1 MDPVPEIT
9 KIRILYL
16 EDNPLDAEIV
26 LRELKQGGFQ
36 VEHVRVE
43 TREDFL
49 AELENLPDLILS
61 DYSLPKFDGVQ
72 AVKLVRQLG
81 LDIPFILISGEIS
94 EESAVRFTQSGVD
107 DYLLKD
113 NLLRLSGAV
122 RSVLSQKLLRTEV
135 TAAGVKSILADQKL
149 QNAALRQVAI
159 LNALPAQIAL
169 LDSVGRFQEVNES
182 WRHFVWQ
189 NDQLIEKNIL
199 AESYINFC
207 ERLIGLDLKETS
219 AAIEGIKSVLNGHT
233 TNYAHEFSCT
243 IKGDTQ
249 WFRLVVAPLSIE
261 EERGVVVM
269 HLNVTDRVKAEED
282 KVRLAAAVEQSDET
296 IVITDT
302 TGKIQ
307 YANPAFEKSTGYSV
321 AEVLGKNPRLLK
333 SGQHTEEFY
342 REMWQTLTNGQ
353 VWSGHVTNRR
363 KDGTLYNETVSITPI
378 KDAQGHIVNYVGVK
392 RDITKELQL
401 EAQLRQSQKM
411 EAIGQLA
418 GGIAH
423 DFNNI
428 LAVIMMQS
436 EVAQL
441 EERVPQSVNDALS
454 EIMSAAEKAAN
465 LTRQLL
471 TFSRRQA
478 AELKGMDL
486 NEIIQ
491 NLSKMLQRVIREDI
505 SLKLNLNKSPLFIEA
520 DAGMLEQVLM
530 NLSVNARYA
539 MPNGGD
545 LVISTFPRHFKV
557 NELESETEFGP
568 GNYIGLR
575 VEDSGCG
582 MSKETMNRIFEPFFT
597 TKSIG
602 EGTGLGLSTVF
613 GIVKQHKGWI
623 RVDSQIGK
631 GSVFEIFFPPSL
643 KTVEAA
649 QASNLRNTETSKGS
663 ETILLVED
671 ESALRQVACAVL
683 SNSGYKVLEAA
694 DGAEALEVWEQNSR
708 SITLLVT
715 DVTMPNGLD
724 GIQLATRL
732 LKKKLDLKVIIMSGY
747 NENLQKLRQF
757 FKDDEVEL
765 IQKPFSGERLLSVVR
780 KCIDGSKVV

>member
-1 MDPVPEIT
+1 MDSASEIT

-26 LRELKQGGFQ
+26 LRELSRGGFQ

-43 TREDFL
+43 TKEDFL

-61 DYSLPKFDGVQ
+61 DYSLPNFDGVQ

-94 EESAVRFTQSGVD
+94 EEAAVRFTQSGVD

-113 NLLRLSGAV
+113 NLLRLGGAV
-122 RSVLSQKLLRTEV
+122 RGALSQKSLRNEV
-135 TAAGVKSILADQKL
+135 NAADVKSIQADQKL
-149 QNAALRQVAI
+149 QNATQRQAAI

-169 LDSVGRFQEVNES
+169 LDSAGHFQEVNES
-182 WRHFVWQ
+182 WRQFVWQ

-199 AESYINFC
+199 FESYINFC
-207 ERLIGLDLKETS
+207 ERLIGPDLKETS
-219 AAIEGIKSVLNGHT
+219 AAIEGIRSVLNGQA

-249 WFRLVVAPLSIE
+249 WFRLVVAPLSIN

-269 HLNVTDRVKAEED
+269 HLNVTDRVRAEED

-302 TGKIQ
+302 TGSIQ

-321 AEVLGKNPRLLK
+321 AEALGKNPRVLK

-441 EERVPQSVNDALS
+441 EEQVPPLVQDALG
-454 EIMSAAEKAAN
+454 EIMAAAEKAAN

-478 AELKGMDL
+478 AELKVMDL
-486 NEIIQ
+486 NEVIQ

-505 SLKLNLNKSPLFIEA
+505 SLKLNLNESPLFIEA

-530 NLSVNARYA
+530 NLSVNARHA
-539 MPNGGD
+539 MPTGGN
-545 LVISTFPRHFKV
+545 LVISTFLKHLKV
-557 NELESETEFGP
+557 DDLEGETEFGP

-582 MSKETMNRIFEPFFT
+582 MSKETLNRIFEPFFT

-623 RVDSQIGK
+623 HVDSHIGK
-631 GSVFEIFFPPSL
+631 GSVFEIYFPPSSKAAEDALDSNL
-643 KTVEAA
+643 KTA
-649 QASNLRNTETSKGS
+649 ETSKGN

-671 ESALRQVACAVL
+671 ESALRQVAHAVL
-683 SNSGYKVLEAA
+683 ANSGYEVLEAE
-694 DGAEALEVWEQNSR
+694 DGAAALEVWKEHSSR
-708 SITLLVT
+708 ITLLVT

-732 LKKKLDLKVIIMSGY
+732 LKQKPNLKVVIMSGY
-747 NENLQKLRQF
+747 NENMQRLRQF
-757 FKDDEVEL
+757 FKNDEIEL
-765 IQKPFSGERLLSVVR
+765 IQKPFSGDHLLSVVR
-780 KCIDGSKVV
+780 KRIDATGPA

>member
-1 MDPVPEIT
+1 MDSVPET
-9 KIRILYL
+9 NKIRILFL

-26 LRELKQGGFQ
+26 LRELGRGGFH

-49 AELENLPDLILS
+49 AELEKLPDLILS
-61 DYSLPKFDGVQ
+61 DYSLPNFDGVQ

-122 RSVLSQKLLRTEV
+122 RSALSQKLLRTEV

-149 QNAALRQVAI
+149 QNASQRQAAI

-169 LDSVGRFQEVNES
+169 LDSDGCIQEVNES
-182 WRHFVWQ
+182 WRKFVWQ
-189 NDQLIEKNIL
+189 NDQLTEKNIVF
-199 AESYINFC
+199 ESYISFC
-207 ERLIGLDLKETS
+207 ERLIGKESKETAS
-219 AAIEGIKSVLNGHT
+219 AVEGIRSVLSGQSD
-233 TNYAHEFSCT
+233 NYAHEFSCS
-243 IKGDTQ
+243 INGDTQ
-249 WFRLVVAPLSIE
+249 WFRLVVSPLSIDE
-261 EERGVVVM
+261 NRGVVVM

-282 KVRLAAAVEQSDET
+282 KSRLAAAVEQSDET

-302 TGKIQ
+302 TGKIL
-307 YANPAFEKSTGYSV
+307 YANPAFERSTGYSI
-321 AEVLGKNPRLLK
+321 AEALGGNPKILK
-333 SGQHTEEFY
+333 SGQHGSEFY
-342 REMWQTLTNGQ
+342 REMWQTLTEGK
-353 VWSGHVTNRR
+353 VWSGHITNRR
-363 KDGTLYNETVSITPI
+363 KDGALYNESVSITPI
-378 KDAQGHIVNYVGVK
+378 QDLHGNIVNYVGVK
-392 RDITKELQL
+392 RDVTRELQL

-436 EVAQL
+436 EVAQM
-441 EERVPQSVNDALS
+441 EEQVPESVSEALG
-454 EIMSAAEKAAN
+454 EIMAAAEKAAN

-471 TFSRRQA
+471 TFSRRQT
-478 AELKGMDL
+478 AELKVMNL
-486 NEIIQ
+486 NEVIQ

-505 SLKLNLNKSPLFIEA
+505 SLKLNLNESPLLVEA

-530 NLSVNARYA
+530 NLSVNARHA
-539 MPNGGD
+539 MPNGGS
-545 LVISTFPRHFKV
+545 LSVSTFLRNFKDGELD
-557 NELESETEFGP
+557 NEIEFSP
-568 GNYIGLR
+568 GNYIGLK
-575 VEDSGCG
+575 VADTGCG
-582 MSKETMNRIFEPFFT
+582 MSKETINRIFEPFFT

-623 RVDSQIGK
+623 HVESQLGK
-631 GSVFEIFFPPSL
+631 GSVFEIYFPPSSKNTQL
-643 KTVEAA
+643 KSDSILKNAEK
-649 QASNLRNTETSKGS
+649 SKGN

-671 ESALRQVACAVL
+671 ELSLRQVARAVL
-683 SNSGYKVLEAA
+683 ANSGYEALEAA
-694 DGAEALEVWEQNSR
+694 DGAEALQVWEQNSSR
-708 SITLLVT
+708 ISLLLT

-724 GIQLATRL
+724 GIELARL
-732 LKKKLDLKVIIMSGY
+732 LLEQNPDLKVIIMSGY
-747 NENLQKLRQF
+747 NENLQRLKEF
-757 FKDDEVEL
+757 FKNDNVHL
-765 IQKPFSGERLLSVVR
+765 LQKPFSGDRLLSVVR
-780 KCIDGSKVV
+780 QCIDSAKSV